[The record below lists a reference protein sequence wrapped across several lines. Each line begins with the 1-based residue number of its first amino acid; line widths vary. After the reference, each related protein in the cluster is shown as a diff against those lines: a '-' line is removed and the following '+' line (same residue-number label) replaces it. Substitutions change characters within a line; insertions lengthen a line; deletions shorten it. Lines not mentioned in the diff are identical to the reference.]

1 MADQLDNRPVF
12 TIVMGCNGAGK
23 SAWKR
28 ENWDRLPN
36 PYFDQD
42 SIAGGVGDWNSEE
55 SRKRTRRIVDAEIA
69 DAIRDRRDFGVESTY
84 SGLPG
89 PQIVQRVR
97 EEGYRVEGVYIGT
110 ESPEV
115 NAERV
120 RHRVNANTGH
130 WVDVAR
136 LPQRHGFS
144 LSNLRKTAEQF
155 DELEI
160 VDNSTHADDRK
171 PLPVSQIQMAEG
183 EVKWRA
189 RKLMP
194 WCERWLTR
202 FERSLSAR
210 TTGSGMGGGGTLPP
224 PGSQPPTGGGTAPA
238 DPPARPADEVVT
250 RPSARYADK
259 TRTPPTTQPE
269 KVSALRTAAF
279 FSDRAAR
286 ADVAAAR
293 RLLRRQGGQPPE
305 PEDQLE

>member
-12 TIVMGCNGAGK
+12 TIVMGCNGTGK

-69 DAIRDRRDFGVESTY
+69 DALRDRKDFGVESTY

-89 PQIVQRVR
+89 PQLVQRVR
-97 EEGYRVEGVYIGT
+97 EEGYRVEGVHIGT
-110 ESPEV
+110 ESPSI

-120 RHRVNANTGH
+120 RHRVEANTGH
-130 WVDVAR
+130 WGDVAR

-189 RKLMP
+189 EKLMP
-194 WCERWLTR
+194 WCENWLSR
-202 FERSLSAR
+202 FERPLRAR
-210 TTGSGMGGGGTLPP
+210 TPRSGMGGGGTPAP
-224 PGSQPPTGGGTAPA
+224 PGSQPPPTGGGPAPQQLKETGQASGGHGRNVGAGAPPQLLPPSVGHDDTEAPDRGAGEKPGRGLAPRSPHRRATATFA
-238 DPPARPADEVVT
+238 ALTD
-250 RPSARYADK
+250 
-259 TRTPPTTQPE
+259 TP
-269 KVSALRTAAF
+269 
-279 FSDRAAR
+279 
-286 ADVAAAR
+286 
-293 RLLRRQGGQPPE
+293 
-305 PEDQLE
+305 